1 MFTHP
6 ALHAFTVDIPDHRS
20 TISAVEL
27 AGLAAR
33 LAATSD
39 LWRPL
44 VRHDPAAR
52 WYERLLLT
60 DDLEV
65 WLIGWAPGQGTPAH
79 DHGEAAGA
87 MAVAEGSL
95 LEEVYERT
103 LPAPARTAVHR
114 LGATLAFPPDH
125 VHRVR
130 NVAAVNATSVHAY
143 SPPDRPMRVYRLPAP
158 ACQNAASSRTA
169 AASREGL
176 GSTASSSGAL

>member
-6 ALHAFTVDIPDHRS
+6 ALRTFSVDVPDHRG
-20 TISAVEL
+20 TMSAVEL

-33 LAATSD
+33 LAATPA
-39 LWRPL
+39 LWRSL
-44 VRHDPAAR
+44 VRHDPAER

-60 DDLEV
+60 DNLEI
-65 WLIGWAPGQGTPAH
+65 WLIGWTPGQGTPPH

-87 MAVAEGSL
+87 LAVAEGSL

-103 LPAPARTAVHR
+103 SLAPARTAVHR
-114 LGATLAFPPDH
+114 AGVTLAFPPDH

-143 SPPDRPMRVYRLPAP
+143 SPPELPMRVYRLPA
-158 ACQNAASSRTA
+158 AGRQNAASSRTA
-169 AASREGL
+169 AASRD
-176 GSTASSSGAL
+176 GSGITASSSGAS